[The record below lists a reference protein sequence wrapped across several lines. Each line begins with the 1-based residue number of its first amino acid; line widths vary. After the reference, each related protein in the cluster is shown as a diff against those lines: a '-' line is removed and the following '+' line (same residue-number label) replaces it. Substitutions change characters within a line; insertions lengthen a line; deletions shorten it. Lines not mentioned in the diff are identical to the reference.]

1 MPRIRSV
8 ADTAASAT
16 AARAASIAS
25 ALDRR
30 TFLAASGGAMAAVVG
45 VDEAAVTRMLA
56 DPTFHGLDLANH
68 NAV

>member
-30 TFLAASGGAMAAVVG
+30 TFLAASGAVSLTAGIGYALGPGTSSAAAVRPYSDQAQVP
-45 VDEAAVTRMLA
+45 V
-56 DPTFHGLDLANH
+56 
-68 NAV
+68 